1 MMFILLYM
9 PPIEMYEVKMISHDD
24 LMLWNIIAG
33 HCIPKLCFG
42 CLLRKEEGFLRK
54 NVSFCISLNC
64 TWKSN
69 VMVEI
74 SIHSKG

>member
-9 PPIEMYEVKMISHDD
+9 PPIEVYEVKMISHDD

-42 CLLRKEEGFLRK
+42 CLLRKEEGFLRM
-54 NVSFCISLNC
+54 NVSFHISLIYTFQGIETC
-64 TWKSN
+64 CK
-69 VMVEI
+69 I
-74 SIHSKG
+74 